1 MAIPFAPQIRKN
13 LFLILWIVAL
23 TQCFVTFLFILSR
36 YGIEHTS
43 LTESRAIVR
52 LLDEPDGFVSVLY
65 FASVIW
71 IVYQRRKLRNRST
84 ESLGY
89 RWHRIVIGALYP
101 LAIPLFFALDI
112 ERLKQAT
119 QEHPLDRQ
127 QLRSLKTSWIGYFW
141 FAASIAFFE
150 FGIFSEIGNVID
162 YFTIGPSNMTDSTRY
177 VLKFVDPNQV
187 LAKLDQYTKY
197 LWVASAAYGFV
208 LALLAFS
215 SWFYIRYLQRAISTA
230 VAPSSNGNIARY
242 LTIAAI
248 SLGLLY
254 SFTSISTYETETSE
268 NRANKAPTSTN
279 IPNVVMVDVLCMNLQ
294 DAQNLVQ
301 DQGVFLS
308 RSKDASGQDRNQIYD
323 RNWIVVGQNIPVGA
337 AIGENEVVLSVLRD
351 DEINQN
357 SFCFGKT
364 K

>member
-1 MAIPFAPQIRKN
+1 MTISFMPQIRKN
-13 LFLILWIVAL
+13 LVLSLWIVAL
-23 TQCFVTFLFILSR
+23 TQCIAAFLFIMSR
-36 YGIEHTS
+36 GGISHAS

-52 LLDEPDGFVSVLY
+52 LLDEPDGFVSFLY
-65 FASVIW
+65 FVSVIW
-71 IVYQRRKLRNRST
+71 IILQRRKLRNRST

-89 RWHRIVIGALYP
+89 RWHRVLIGALYP
-101 LAIPLFFALDI
+101 TTIPLFFAFDI
-112 ERLKQAT
+112 ERLKQAS
-119 QEHPLDRQ
+119 QENPISRQ

-150 FGIFSEIGNVID
+150 FGLFSEIGNVID
-162 YFTIGPSNMTDSTRY
+162 YFTIGPSNMTNSTRY
-177 VLKFVDPNQV
+177 VLKFIDPSQV
-187 LAKLDQYTKY
+187 FSKLDQYTKY
-197 LWVASAAYGFV
+197 LWAASAAYGFV

-215 SWFYIRYLQRAISTA
+215 SWFYIRYLKQAISTA
-230 VAPSSNGNIARY
+230 VAPSSNRNTARY

-254 SFTSISTYETETSE
+254 SFTSISTYKTETSE
-268 NRANKAPTSTN
+268 NRADKAPTSTN

-294 DAQNLVQ
+294 DAQNLIQ

-323 RNWIVVGQNIPVGA
+323 RNWIVVSQNIPTGD

-351 DEINQN
+351 DEIIKN
-357 SFCFGKT
+357 SECFGKT